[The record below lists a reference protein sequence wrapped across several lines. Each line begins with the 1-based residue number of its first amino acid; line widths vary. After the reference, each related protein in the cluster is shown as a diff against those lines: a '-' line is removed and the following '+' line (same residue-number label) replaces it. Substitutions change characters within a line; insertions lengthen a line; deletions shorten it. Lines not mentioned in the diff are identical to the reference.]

1 VAFCSKKENKC
12 WIWKATTTL
21 AGTTRLVDVAVGNR
35 SAGTLKPLYERVE
48 KRFPGVFYAS
58 DDFGPYFAV
67 LPQNRHAVGKDL
79 TFTIEQHNSDTRH
92 WLARFR
98 RKSKVVSKSLEMIY
112 LSLIA
117 VEYVHKGGGLEKLLQ
132 LISI

>member
-1 VAFCSKKENKC
+1 
-12 WIWKATTTL
+12 
-21 AGTTRLVDVAVGNR
+21 
-35 SAGTLKPLYERVE
+35 VE
-48 KRFPGVFYAS
+48 KRFKPAFYVT
-58 DDFGPYFAV
+58 DDFAPYRQV

-79 TFTIEQHNSDTRH
+79 TYTAEQHNSDTRH

-98 RKSKVVSKSLEMIY
+98 RKSKVVSHCPDMVR

-117 VEYVHKGGGLEKLLQ
+117 AEYIHKGGGLDALRQ